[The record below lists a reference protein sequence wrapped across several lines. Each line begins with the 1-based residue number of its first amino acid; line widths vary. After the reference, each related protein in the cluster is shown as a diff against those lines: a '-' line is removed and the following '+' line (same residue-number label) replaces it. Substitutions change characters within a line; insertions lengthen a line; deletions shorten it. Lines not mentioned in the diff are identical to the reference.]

1 MLAFALLADTAF
13 GVHARSESY
22 LLSRNTLESFK
33 DLDYSR
39 VYRFYSVFYDD
50 VVVKNI
56 CTAVRVEKSGRLPF
70 VLGEN
75 FVNDHHN

>member
-13 GVHARSESY
+13 DVHIGSASH
-22 LLSRNTLESFK
+22 LFSRNTLESFK

-39 VYRFYSVFYDD
+39 GNRFFSVFYNE
-50 VVVKNI
+50 VVVTNI

-70 VLGEN
+70 VLGDN